1 MALDEL
7 IRKIDKE
14 TQDSVAEITGSAK
27 KEAER
32 IVDEARA
39 KAAAIAAESKKDAL
53 EKAAS
58 RRREHESE
66 TGMEFDRIVQ
76 DAMSEAIEREETE
89 IAILAKKELEASRN
103 KIITDAVKRFSD
115 VVPKET
121 MVATAS
127 GQDKAILEKLDV
139 NVKAGRTP
147 GIILS
152 SQDGSIRADLSLDKM
167 LLRQQEMI
175 RSLIAKELFEGYMN
189 K

>member
-76 DAMSEAIEREETE
+76 DAMSEAIEREETGN
-89 IAILAKKELEASRN
+89 RH
-103 KIITDAVKRFSD
+103 
-115 VVPKET
+115 
-121 MVATAS
+121 
-127 GQDKAILEKLDV
+127 
-139 NVKAGRTP
+139 P
-147 GIILS
+147 G
-152 SQDGSIRADLSLDKM
+152 
-167 LLRQQEMI
+167 E
-175 RSLIAKELFEGYMN
+175 EGA
-189 K
+189 